1 MENHKSCET
10 IWLMDN
16 CKCDKWGTVLRVTLT
31 LIVPNFSAPVPEG
44 GDKMRGPLIGDW
56 PGLTAI

>member
-1 MENHKSCET
+1 
-10 IWLMDN
+10 MDN

-44 GDKMRGPLIGDW
+44 GDKMRGPLIGDYA
-56 PGLTAI
+56 LVNKRRKKI